1 VNFVVQESRPFI
13 HLASHLRRP
22 TTMGDMISARRY
34 YHDEEE
40 KEETIQEHVSVL
52 EREDEVVEVDEYK
65 K

>member
-1 VNFVVQESRPFI
+1 
-13 HLASHLRRP
+13 
-22 TTMGDMISARRY
+22 MGDMISARRY